1 MNLKFK
7 FNSKGNKKMDFES
20 VVNFAGRLWK
30 KSRTFLFFLF
40 LAASI
45 LGGGFAW
52 QQSLSGSGWSQQR
65 KQEFMDSQNKN
76 VEFNQ
81 QSYQKISEQIEE
93 RNNVIKGEYQ
103 PAKDIFATY

>member
-7 FNSKGNKKMDFES
+7 FDSKVNKKMDFES
-20 VVNFAGRLWK
+20 VVNFAGRLWR

-45 LGGGFAW
+45 FGGGFIW

-81 QSYQKISEQIEE
+81 KPYQKIIEQIEI
-93 RNNVIKGEYQ
+93 RSSVIAEEYRSV
-103 PAKDIFATY
+103 KDVFATY